1 MARSDLLLKLV
12 KAGSNGDAMLFEKTV
27 EAIVSEERAK
37 QHDLLADKLME
48 TFLYSKTINKN
59 VNKVTSLVNYQFDKN
74 LFWELVPS
82 TTLEDLIL
90 DEKLEKICNDFIEE
104 HNRSELLATF
114 GLEPRNRILL
124 VGPPGNGKTSLA
136 EAIAEALSIPL
147 IVVRYETLIG
157 SYLGETSLRL
167 KEVFDYCKTRKCV
180 LFFDEFDTIG
190 KERGD
195 KHESG
200 EIKRVVSSL
209 LLQIDKLPSHVIVIT
224 ASNHPELL
232 DKAVWRRFQLR
243 LELKKPTK
251 KEIKQYIKVFQSQIK
266 DIKLPVNTLATT
278 LMGASFSDIREICD
292 SITRKYIL
300 SFEQGNIENIVDDV
314 LSEWKNQYTV
324 SKNNIGD
331 FNE

>member
-12 KAGSNGDAMLFEKTV
+12 KAGSNGDKRLFEKTV

-48 TFLYSKTINKN
+48 TFLYSRTTNKDT
-59 VNKVTSLVNYQFDKN
+59 NKVTSLVNYQFDKN
-74 LFWELVPS
+74 LFWEFVPNI
-82 TTLEDLIL
+82 TFEDLIL

-104 HNRSELLATF
+104 HNRCELLATF
-114 GLEPRNRILL
+114 GIEPRNRILL

-157 SYLGETSLRL
+157 SYLGETSSRL

-195 KHESG
+195 RHESG

-251 KEIKQYIKVFQSQIK
+251 KEIKQYIKIFQSQIK
-266 DIKLPVNTLATT
+266 DIKLPINTLATT
-278 LMGASFSDIREICD
+278 LMGASFSDIREVCD

-300 SFEQGNIENIVDDV
+300 SFEQGDIENIVDDV
-314 LSEWKNQYTV
+314 LSEWKNQYTI
-324 SKNNIGD
+324 SKSNIGD

>member
-12 KAGSNGDAMLFEKTV
+12 KAGSNGDKMLFEKTV

-48 TFLYSKTINKN
+48 TFLYSKTTNKN
-59 VNKVTSLVNYQFDKN
+59 INKVTSLVNYQFDKN

-278 LMGASFSDIREICD
+278 LMGASFSDIREVCD

-300 SFEQGNIENIVDDV
+300 SFEQGDIENIVDDV

>member
-12 KAGSNGDAMLFEKTV
+12 KAGSNGDKMLFEKTV

-48 TFLYSKTINKN
+48 TFLYSKTTNKN
-59 VNKVTSLVNYQFDKN
+59 INKVTSLVNYQFDKN

-114 GLEPRNRILL
+114 GLEPRNRMLL

-157 SYLGETSLRL
+157 SYLGETSSRL

-224 ASNHPELL
+224 ASNHPEIL

-266 DIKLPVNTLATT
+266 DIKLPINTLATT
-278 LMGASFSDIREICD
+278 LMGASFSDIREVCD

-300 SFEQGNIENIVDDV
+300 SFEQGDIENIVDDV